1 MWEDQELIL
10 FIINEEENEMLVEL
24 GKEIANIDGENQV
37 VELCSIEVLGETEV
51 ALQSIIFWI
60 FSKGNNEIKK

>member
-1 MWEDQELIL
+1 MIL